1 MKIESMI
8 SQHRRD
14 FTAIFICEHCGDKVK
29 RNGYDDAYFHTQV
42 IPQLKCM
49 ACDKVSPANYVP
61 QPTKY
66 PEGQHV

>member
-1 MKIESMI
+1 MI

-14 FTAIFICEHCGDKVK
+14 FTAMFICEHCGDKVK
-29 RNGYDDAYFHTQV
+29 RNGYDDAYFHAQV

-49 ACDKVSPANYVP
+49 ACGKIAPVEYVP

-66 PEGQHV
+66 AEGKVV